1 MVHERHERHE
11 ELHEHQEAQEV
22 ILWPLIIDRAI
33 IDLSNPIQSSIQSA
47 LQSRSASGTAMNGT
61 YVMDREESLGDVVEG
76 AGTVEDRQMQS
87 LGERDA
93 TSDVAAPL
101 SRQSTNVGR
110 EHVWHQHMRCDQQRS
125 FDQRRW
131 LVGAALDLDDVA
143 VLLAETLTSCRTH
156 TDSLD

>member
-1 MVHERHERHE
+1 MAFDNRSCDYRS
-11 ELHEHQEAQEV
+11 
-22 ILWPLIIDRAI
+22 IK
-33 IDLSNPIQSSIQSA
+33 SNPIINPISATVSIGVRYSY
-47 LQSRSASGTAMNGT
+47 GT

-110 EHVWHQHMRCDQQRS
+110 EHVWYQHMRCDQQRS